1 MTDIKY
7 VAFDVHQATISAAVL
22 NLDGKLLT
30 QAVMQTD
37 ASAIHDF
44 LRGLSGKVHLT
55 FEEGTQAQWLFDLTR
70 PLVAELLVC
79 NPRLNHS
86 RSRDNKSDRL
96 DALKLATELRAGLLK
111 SVYHGSPQTQTLKQL
126 AHNYETLTED
136 TTRCMNRLKAVYR
149 SQAVKCAGR
158 DVYYNRNRSAWLA
171 KLTEVGWRLRAE
183 FLYQQLDHL
192 RELRRE
198 AKKALLQEA
207 RQQAAFKRLCAVP
220 GLGPIRVAQLIAVI
234 GSPHRFRTK
243 RQLWTYCG
251 FAVVTR
257 SSADYQVVG
266 DKLARRP
273 KSTQT
278 RGLNPNHS
286 WRLKVI
292 FKGAAIE
299 ALKDAF
305 FKKLYE
311 RLQASGV
318 RAEMARLTIARKLS
332 AVALAIWKSGE
343 EYDETKLS
351 KLAA

>member
-22 NLDGKLLT
+22 NLEGKLLT

-37 ASAIHDF
+37 PTAIRDF

-55 FEEGTQAQWLFDLTR
+55 FEEGTQAQWLYDLTR
-70 PLVAELLVC
+70 PLVAEVLVC
-79 NPRLNHS
+79 NPRLHHS
-86 RSRDNKSDRL
+86 GSRDNKSDRL
-96 DALKLATELRAGLLK
+96 DALKLAKDRRAGLLK
-111 SVYHGSPQTQTLKQL
+111 GVYHGSPQTQTLKQL

-149 SQAVKCAGR
+149 SQAVQCAGR
-158 DVYYNRNRSAWLA
+158 HVYYLRNRAAWLE

-183 FLYQQLDHL
+183 FLYKQLDHL

-243 RQLWTYCG
+243 RQLWTDCG

-257 SSADYQVVG
+257 SSADYVVVG
-266 DKLARRP
+266 DKLEHRH
-273 KSTQT
+273 KQTQT
-278 RGLNPNHS
+278 GGLNPNHS
-286 WRLKVI
+286 RRLKVI
-292 FKGAAIE
+292 FKSAALE
-299 ALKDAF
+299 ALKEEF
-305 FKKLYE
+305 FKKLDE

-318 RAEMARLTIARKLS
+318 RAEMARLTIARKLA

-343 EYDETKLS
+343 EYDETKSS

>member
-1 MTDIKY
+1 MSDIKY

-22 NLDGKLLT
+22 NLEGKLLT

-37 ASAIHDF
+37 ASAICDF

-55 FEEGTQAQWLFDLTR
+55 FEEGTQAQWLYDLTR
-70 PLVAELLVC
+70 PLVAEVLVC

-86 RSRDNKSDRL
+86 RKRDNKSDRL
-96 DALKLATELRAGLLK
+96 DAFNLVRDLRAGLLK
-111 SVYHGSPQTQTLKQL
+111 GVYHGAPQTETLKQL
-126 AHNYETLTED
+126 VHNYEALTED
-136 TTRCMNRLKAVYR
+136 TTRCMNRLKAVFR

-158 DVYYNRNRSAWLA
+158 DVYYLRNRVAWLA
-171 KLTEVGWRLRAE
+171 KLTEPGWRMRAE
-183 FLYQQLDHL
+183 FLYKQLDQL

-198 AKKALLQEA
+198 AKKALLKEA
-207 RQQAAFKRLCAVP
+207 RQRTAFKQLCAVP
-220 GLGPIRVAQLIAVI
+220 GLGPIRVAQFIAVV
-234 GSPHRFRTK
+234 GSPFRFRSK

-266 DKLARRP
+266 NKLERRH

-286 WRLKVI
+286 RRLKLV
-292 FKGAAIE
+292 FKSAAIE
-299 ALKDAF
+299 ALKEEF
-305 FKKLYE
+305 FKNMYEKL
-311 RLQASGV
+311 QSSGI
-318 RAEMARLTIARKLS
+318 RAEMARLTIARKLA

>member
-22 NLDGKLLT
+22 DLSGKLL
-30 QAVMQTD
+30 MQTVMHTE
-37 ASAIHDF
+37 ATAIRDF
-44 LRGLSGKVHLT
+44 LRGLSGQVHLT
-55 FEEGTQAQWLFDLTR
+55 FEEGTQAQWLYDLTR
-70 PLVAELLVC
+70 PLTAELIVC

-86 RSRDNKSDRL
+86 RSHDNKSDRR
-96 DALKLATELRAGLLK
+96 DALKLATDLRAGLLK
-111 SVYHGSPQTQTLKQL
+111 GVFHGSPQTQTLKQL
-126 AHNYETLTED
+126 AHNYETLTEE

-158 DVYYNRNRSAWLA
+158 DVYYLRNRTAWLT

-183 FLYQQLDHL
+183 FLYKQLDHL

-198 AKKALLQEA
+198 AKQALLQEA

-234 GSPHRFRTK
+234 GSPHGFRTK
-243 RQLWTYCG
+243 RQLWAYCG

-266 DKLARRP
+266 DKLERRP
-273 KSTQT
+273 KSSQT
-278 RGLNPNHS
+278 RGLNANHS
-286 WRLKVI
+286 RRLKVI
-292 FKGAAIE
+292 FKSAALE
-299 ALKDAF
+299 ALKEEF
-305 FKKLYE
+305 FKKIYE

-318 RAEMARLTIARKLS
+318 RAEMARLTIARKLA

-343 EYDETKLS
+343 QYDETKLS

>member
-22 NLDGKLLT
+22 NLEGQMLT

-37 ASAIHDF
+37 ATAIRDF
-44 LRGLSGKVHLT
+44 LRGLSGQVHLT
-55 FEEGTQAQWLFDLTR
+55 FEEGTQAQWLYDLTR
-70 PLVAELLVC
+70 PLVAELIVC

-86 RSRDNKSDRL
+86 PKRANKSDRL
-96 DALKLATELRAGLLK
+96 DARNLAVDLRAGLLK
-111 SVYHGSPQTQTLKQL
+111 SVYHGSPQTETLKQL
-126 AHNYETLTED
+126 VHAYESVTED
-136 TTRCMNRLKAVYR
+136 TTRCMNRLKAVFR

-158 DVYYNRNRSAWLA
+158 DVYYTRHRAAWLE
-171 KLTEVGWRLRAE
+171 KLKQAGLQRRAE
-183 FLYQQLDHL
+183 FLYRQLDQL

-198 AKKALLQEA
+198 ARKALLKEA
-207 RQQAAFKRLCAVP
+207 RQHAAFKRLCAVP
-220 GLGPIRVAQLIAVI
+220 GLGPIRVAQVIAVI
-234 GSPHRFRTK
+234 GSPHRFRSK

-251 FAVVTR
+251 LAVVTR
-257 SSADYQVVG
+257 SSADYEVTG
-266 DKLARRP
+266 DHLQRRRR
-273 KSTQT
+273 SIQT

-286 WRLKVI
+286 RRLKLV

-299 ALKDAF
+299 ALKEAAI
-305 FKKLYE
+305 KKMEE

-318 RAEMARLTIARKLS
+318 RAEMARLTIARKLA
-332 AVALAIWKSGE
+332 AVALAMWKSGE

>member
-22 NLDGKLLT
+22 NLEGELLT

-37 ASAIHDF
+37 ATAIRDF
-44 LRGLSGKVHLT
+44 LRGLRGVVHLT
-55 FEEGTQAQWLFDLTR
+55 FEEGTQAQWLFDLAR
-70 PLVAELLVC
+70 PLVTELIVC

-86 RSRDNKSDRL
+86 KKRENKSDRL
-96 DALKLATELRAGLLK
+96 DAFNLARDLRAGLLK
-111 SVYHGSPQTQTLKQL
+111 SVYHGSPQTQTLKHL
-126 AHNYETLTED
+126 THIYESLTED

-158 DVYYNRNRSAWLA
+158 DVYYMRNRAAWLE
-171 KLTEVGWRLRAE
+171 KLTEPGGRLRAE
-183 FLYQQLDHL
+183 FLYKQLDHL
-192 RELRRE
+192 REMRRE
-198 AKKALLQEA
+198 AKKALLKEA
-207 RQQAAFKRLCAVP
+207 RQEAAFRQLCAVP

-257 SSADYQVVG
+257 SSADYKVVG
-266 DKLARRP
+266 DKLERRH
-273 KSTQT
+273 KSTRT

-286 WRLKVI
+286 RRLKVI
-292 FKGAAIE
+292 FKSAALE
-299 ALKDAF
+299 ALKEEF
-305 FKKLYE
+305 FKKMYE
-311 RLQASGV
+311 RLKAAGV
-318 RAEMARLTIARKLS
+318 RAEMARLTIARKLA

-343 EYDETKLS
+343 EYDEMKLS

>member
-22 NLDGKLLT
+22 NLEGKLLT

-37 ASAIHDF
+37 ATAIRDF
-44 LRGLSGKVHLT
+44 LRGLSGVVHLT

-70 PLVAELLVC
+70 PLVSELLVC
-79 NPRLNHS
+79 NPRLNHCKK
-86 RSRDNKSDRL
+86 RDNKSDRL
-96 DALKLATELRAGLLK
+96 DAFNLVKDLRAGLLK

-136 TTRCMNRLKAVYR
+136 TTRTMNRLKAVFR

-158 DVYYNRNRSAWLA
+158 DVYYSRNRAAWLA
-171 KLTEVGWRLRAE
+171 KLNEEGWRLRAE
-183 FLYQQLDHL
+183 FLYKQLDHL
-192 RELRRE
+192 RELRRD
-198 AKKALLQEA
+198 AKKALLKEA
-207 RQQAAFKRLCAVP
+207 RQQVAFSRLCAVP
-220 GLGPIRVAQLIAVI
+220 GLGPIRVAQFISVI

-257 SSADYQVVG
+257 SSADYKVVG
-266 DKLARRP
+266 DKFERRHN
-273 KSTQT
+273 STQT

-286 WRLKVI
+286 RRLKLV
-292 FKGAAIE
+292 FKSAAIE
-299 ALKDAF
+299 AMKEEF
-305 FKKLYE
+305 FKKMYE
-311 RLQASGV
+311 RLQGNGV
-318 RAEMARLTIARKLS
+318 RAEMARLTIARKLA